1 MDPSSNNDLKRATKP
16 FKGSNKNGTGK
27 ERKGKEN
34 TTLNAIINF
43 TTVNNKLQIDEY
55 LKTNLYLYSKLCTK
69 LIIKNHNDLSTLQFK
84 SSK

>member
-1 MDPSSNNDLKRATKP
+1 MVL
-16 FKGSNKNGTGK
+16 

-69 LIIKNHNDLSTLQFK
+69 LIIKNHNDLWTLQLK
-84 SSK
+84 SSKYYFRTHFYYN

>member
-1 MDPSSNNDLKRATKP
+1 MVL
-16 FKGSNKNGTGK
+16 

-55 LKTNLYLYSKLCTK
+55 LKTILYLQSKLCTK
-69 LIIKNHNDLSTLQFK
+69 LIIKNHNDLLSNLNLLNTIFIILL
-84 SSK
+84 